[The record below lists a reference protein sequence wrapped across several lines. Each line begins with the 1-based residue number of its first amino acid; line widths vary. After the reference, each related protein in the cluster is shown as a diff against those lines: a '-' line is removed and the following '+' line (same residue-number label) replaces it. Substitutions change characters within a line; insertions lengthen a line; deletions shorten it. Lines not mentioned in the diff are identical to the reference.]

1 MKLRFC
7 LSLAILCFVGCT
19 DNSTPQPATPQT
31 SSISPATEAGQTDGP
46 QSFGDF
52 SCSIPN
58 GWTVVTPDRDKTKA
72 MLLLAGTNWQNA
84 KAMIKIDVG
93 TPTAPTAR
101 QLAEGFAK
109 STGGSVTADALDFDG
124 TPGVSASTSSNEL
137 TTPRI
142 MIVVYRNGRAYLLM
156 AGATA
161 GVDVADA
168 VSHVRESWKWASPSA
183 G

>member
-1 MKLRFC
+1 MKLHSC
-7 LSLAILCFVGCT
+7 LSLAVLCVAGCT
-19 DNSTPQPATPQT
+19 DNSATPPAGAQTATVESSAT
-31 SSISPATEAGQTDGP
+31 SSRADET

-52 SCSIPN
+52 SFSIPS

-72 MLLLAGTNWQNA
+72 MLLLDGTKWQNA

-93 TPTAPTAR
+93 TPTAPTAK

-109 STGGSVTADALDFDG
+109 SAGGNVSADTLDFNG
-124 TPGVSASTSSNEL
+124 TPGAVASTSSNEL
-137 TTPRI
+137 TTPRS
-142 MIVVYRNGRAYLLM
+142 MIVVYRDGKTYLLM

-161 GVDVADA
+161 GVDISDA
-168 VSHVRESWKWASPSA
+168 VSKIRESWKWTPHA